1 MSSSNIEQPQ
11 VNELVVNKQR
21 SPLWLLLWPL
31 AIIARIYNLAGVF
44 VNGQVFLCGSD
55 PYLHLRRILATF
67 NNFPHVP
74 DKDLYL
80 NYPSGLFVH
89 WPYLFDIF
97 VTIIISILTF
107 GQADTWLITAIAA
120 LLPPIIGGLLP
131 LIIYL
136 IGKEIAD
143 QFTAFLAAILSA
155 LLPLTIHYSQIGNLD
170 HHFLA
175 PIFQASFWLT
185 YLKASNSQE
194 KPLFWQILSGLMLFL
209 GFTCTTEFPLVAAMH
224 VIFLGIA
231 YFLATI
237 ERRQVILQTNL
248 TIFLTST
255 IVFLPF
261 IFTNY
266 FEPNGVSPLLACS
279 WLGCLALTIFLASIA
294 TWQKK
299 LPLPVTLLILIIAAF
314 SSLKFNFS
322 LINEFFLEITST
334 QGSNVLATSIRE
346 NRSLLSDDFS
356 SLLFWH
362 SGFLFLTPVTIFLLA
377 KRRKESDLLIGVSLL
392 IMVMLTLLHMRFGV
406 LLAVPFVLGSAIL
419 AKEVLL
425 FAKNYLPKQKLGEIL
440 TTLAIILMLLPSV
453 TGLNYSSSMVVVAGR
468 NFFSLYESFNWL
480 KNYSVQVNPNKPS
493 YGVLANEWSIGHWLV
508 YFSERP
514 TVSSPLLFGT
524 AAYDSAKIFIQPPK
538 TAIKSIK
545 ERNLKYIFI
554 TPEDFTYLLKV
565 AGNNIPASNQA
576 IIGNLFYDS
585 IYGQLLLYGSSET
598 RATLSELNNFRLV
611 YETAET
617 TTIYGFQVPSC
628 QIFEVVEGVSITGKA
643 KADSIVSL
651 TTELKNINN
660 HRIPYSISTKTDSEG
675 NFSFSVPYAT
685 EKDSSTT
692 VLANPYILKSDEAI
706 AKVNVS
712 NQQVKAGEKV
722 TVNLLKKGN

>member
-1 MSSSNIEQPQ
+1 MVSSNIEQPQ

-21 SPLWLLLWPL
+21 SPIWLLLWPL
-31 AIIARIYNLAGVF
+31 AIIPRMYNLAGVF
-44 VNGQVFLCGSD
+44 VDGQVFLCGSD

-67 NNFPHVP
+67 TNFPHVP

-89 WPYLFDIF
+89 WPYLFDILI
-97 VTIIISILTF
+97 TAIIYVLTF
-107 GQADTWLITAIAA
+107 GQADSWLIMAIGA

-155 LLPLTIHYSQIGNLD
+155 LIPLTIHYSQIGNLD

-175 PIFQASFWLT
+175 PIFQAAFWLT

-194 KPLFWQILSGLMLFL
+194 KPLFWQISSSLMLFL

-224 VIFLGIA
+224 VV
-231 YFLATI
+231 FLAVAYLLATS

-248 TIFLTST
+248 VIFLTNT
-255 IVFLPF
+255 IIFLPF

-266 FEPNGVSPLLACS
+266 FEPNGVSPLLACN

-299 LPLPVTLLILIIAAF
+299 LSLSITLVILTIAAF

-334 QGSNVLATSIRE
+334 QGDNVLATSIRE
-346 NRSLLSDDFS
+346 NRSLLSDSFS

-362 SGFLFLTPVTIFLLA
+362 SGFLFLTPITIFLLA
-377 KRRKESDLLIGVSLL
+377 KRRKESDLLIGTSLL
-392 IMVMLTLLHMRFGV
+392 IMVTLTLLHMRFGV

-419 AKEVLL
+419 AKEALL
-425 FAKNYLPKQKLGEIL
+425 FAKNYLPKQRLGEIL
-440 TTLAIILMLLPSV
+440 TTLAIILMILPSV
-453 TGLNYSSSMVVVAGR
+453 TGLNYSSSMVVIANR
-468 NFFSLYESFNWL
+468 NFFSLYESFIWL
-480 KNYSVQVNPNKPS
+480 KNYSHPINSTQPS

-508 YFSERP
+508 YFAERP
-514 TVSSPLLFGT
+514 TVSSPLLFET
-524 AAYDSAKIFIQPPK
+524 AVYDSAKIFVQPPK

-545 ERNLKYIFI
+545 ERKLKYIFV
-554 TPEDFTYLLKV
+554 TPDDFAYLLKI
-565 AGNNIPASNQA
+565 AGNEIPASNQD

-585 IYGQLLLYGSSET
+585 IYGQLLLYNSKET
-598 RATLSELNNFRLV
+598 RATLSDVSNFRLV
-611 YETAET
+611 YKTDET
-617 TTIYGFQVPSC
+617 TTIYGVEVPSC
-628 QIFEVVEGVSITGKA
+628 QIFEVVEGVNIRGKA
-643 KADSIVSL
+643 KADSLITIS
-651 TTELKNINN
+651 TELKTNN
-660 HRIPYSISTKTDSEG
+660 NRRIPYSISTRTDAEG
-675 NFSFSVPYAT
+675 NFSLVVPYAT
-685 EKDSSTT
+685 EQNSRTR
-692 VLANPYILKSDEAI
+692 VFANPYILKSDEAI
-706 AKVNVS
+706 ASVRVS
-712 NQQVKAGEKV
+712 NQQINDGEKV
-722 TVNLLKKGN
+722 TVNLLKEVN